1 MILSFKIIDFHAKIQ
16 TFFQTDKKCQCFSTI
31 GGHKGGGSGTHIATE
46 TLVGMP
52 SEEDMPTT
60 MLSHDEYDVGI
71 LEGASLLPP
80 ERPGCKLIKI
90 IQLMNYAFYCLT
102 NISVLDSC

>member
-1 MILSFKIIDFHAKIQ
+1 MEGTK
-16 TFFQTDKKCQCFSTI
+16 
-31 GGHKGGGSGTHIATE
+31 GEPVEHK

-60 MLSHDEYDVGI
+60 ILSHDEYDVGI

-102 NISVLDSC
+102 NISDLDSC

>member
-16 TFFQTDKKCQCFSTI
+16 TFFQTDKKCRCFSTI
-31 GGHKGGGSGTHIATE
+31 TGHKGGGSGTHIATE

-80 ERPGCKLIKI
+80 ERPGC
-90 IQLMNYAFYCLT
+90 
-102 NISVLDSC
+102 

>member
-1 MILSFKIIDFHAKIQ
+1 ME
-16 TFFQTDKKCQCFSTI
+16 
-31 GGHKGGGSGTHIATE
+31 HK

-60 MLSHDEYDVGI
+60 MLSRDEYD

-90 IQLMNYAFYCLT
+90 IQLMSYAFYCLT
-102 NISVLDSC
+102 NISVLDSCLSLFQTYY

>member
-1 MILSFKIIDFHAKIQ
+1 MPV
-16 TFFQTDKKCQCFSTI
+16 FFNDWRAQRGRQWNTRQRERRQFAV
-31 GGHKGGGSGTHIATE
+31 H
-46 TLVGMP
+46 TLIVGMP

-60 MLSHDEYDVGI
+60 ILSHDEYDVGI

-80 ERPGCKLIKI
+80 EQPGCKLIKI